1 MMTVYFKK
9 QIIITKKTVIFKTI
23 IKLFTSPL
31 PSDGF
36 AYVVTPMELFK
47 LVQLYHVRSINI
59 TLNVAFMITFS
70 FPIDSTF
77 NLIQFQ

>member
-47 LVQLYHVRSINI
+47 LVQL
-59 TLNVAFMITFS
+59 
-70 FPIDSTF
+70 
-77 NLIQFQ
+77 